1 MATETIKNEFLAAL
15 KQLGI
20 DKSPVIDENGEVI
33 PDVELSTMLE
43 DNFWLP
49 KLALKAN
56 EISQFLLKGTCFDV
70 TFKLDS
76 ESVCGFVIDKPDPV
90 IKSEYGYPMFEAQ
103 IADGLRT
110 KIIEYTV
117 SQTLG
122 ISNDGVALVNKPAMY
137 DYQDGD
143 KYIRP
148 LDPEKGLLISLWHD
162 RSNDISKALELALST
177 NIDLGMK
184 P

>member
-1 MATETIKNEFLAAL
+1 MATETIKNEFLTAL

-33 PDVELSTMLE
+33 PDVELATMLE

-76 ESVCGFVIDKPDPV
+76 ESVCGFVIDEPDPV

-103 IADGLRT
+103 VSAGLRA
-110 KIIEYTV
+110 KIIAYTA

-122 ISNDGVALVNKPAMY
+122 VSNDGVSLVNRPAMY
-137 DYQDGD
+137 EYKEGD
-143 KYIRP
+143 EYIRP
-148 LDPEKGLLISLWHD
+148 LDSEKGILISLWHD
-162 RSNDISKALELALST
+162 KSNDMSKALELALGK
-177 NIDLGMK
+177 NIDLDMK